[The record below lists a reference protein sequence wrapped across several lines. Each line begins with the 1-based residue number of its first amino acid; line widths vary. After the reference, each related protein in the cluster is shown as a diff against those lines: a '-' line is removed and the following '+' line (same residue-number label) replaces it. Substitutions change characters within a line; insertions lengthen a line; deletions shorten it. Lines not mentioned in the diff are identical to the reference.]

1 MNSARCSFF
10 VRTRTSGSR
19 GFKRPFFR
27 SAKPIFASKVYL
39 SSSSWLA
46 LRECSFINSRKMSLR
61 MRKTL
66 KLQRYSLEF
75 LNTNADSILAIRLFA
90 ERTA

>member
-1 MNSARCSFF
+1 MNSPRCSFF

-66 KLQRYSLEF
+66 KHTEASTMFSR
-75 LNTNADSILAIRLFA
+75 IP
-90 ERTA
+90 